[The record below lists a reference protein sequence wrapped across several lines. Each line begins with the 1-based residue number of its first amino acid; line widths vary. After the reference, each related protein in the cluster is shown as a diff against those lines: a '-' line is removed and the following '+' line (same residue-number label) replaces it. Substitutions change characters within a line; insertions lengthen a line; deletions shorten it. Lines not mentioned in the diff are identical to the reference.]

1 MTMPTGWARHG
12 WRRRPDSSVLF
23 DTVFNQQTDRLIPML
38 AEIKRLFAE
47 LHGGG
52 KHGTHFDAGDYRVAA
67 AALLVHVATL
77 DHDLTSPTRQ
87 RLAVLLGERFSLND
101 ELTDELIEAAVEAD
115 REAVDLYHFT
125 HLLMRG
131 LDEQGRLR
139 VVEMLWEMAFA
150 DGSIS
155 EFEDNMMWRVADL
168 LAVSPHDRIALRQRV
183 ASQPAG
189 PEVNEMAAT
198 TLTRREHE

>member
-1 MTMPTGWARHG
+1 
-12 WRRRPDSSVLF
+12 
-23 DTVFNQQTDRLIPML
+23 ML

-47 LHGGG
+47 LHGG
-52 KHGTHFDAGDYRVAA
+52 KHGSHFDAGDYRVAA

-77 DHDLTSPTRQ
+77 NHGLTSPVRQ
-87 RLAVLLGERFSLND
+87 RLAALLRERFSLTD
-101 ELTDELIEAAVEAD
+101 ELTNELIEAAVEAD
-115 REAVDLYHFT
+115 REAVDFYHFT
-125 HLLMRG
+125 HLLMRS

-139 VVEMLWEMAFA
+139 VVEMLWEAAFA

-183 ASQPAG
+183 AGQPAG
-189 PEVNEMAAT
+189 SEPDEAGT
-198 TLTRREHE
+198 